1 MTKFAWNPE
10 TTAFFVAGYTTCLE
24 KEGKAL
30 ANSEEF
36 ITSLMKLY
44 AEKHEGVMP
53 VSVRSVRQK
62 LASEKIYQK
71 EDPSEKAKA
80 ARPAKGKKI
89 NQVAKIAE
97 AIAKITGEDE
107 SHVFEVF
114 ASLEGATVKCLAQ
127 LLSVLDT
134 GKLLPEED
142 DGSSKQ

>member
-1 MTKFAWNPE
+1 MSKFAWNSE
-10 TTAFFVAGYTTCLE
+10 TTAFFVAGYSACLE

-44 AEKHEGVMP
+44 AEKHEGIMP

-71 EDPSEKAKA
+71 EDPAEKAKA

-107 SHVFEVF
+107 EMIFELF
-114 ASLEGATVKCLAQ
+114 SSLEGATVKCLAQ

-142 DGSSKQ
+142 DGSSSK